1 VSDTGEQVAADSRR
15 HGLAVWRRYME
26 LPRYLRSVHGA
37 GELVRVVGELA
48 TALGFGRLAVVGGS
62 TFTGPI
68 ASGLAGALG
77 SAAEPVVPPVEAN
90 TEREVTRL
98 AAEPALAA
106 ADAVVAVGGGK
117 TIDVAKSAC
126 ALAELPLLVVPT
138 QLTADGIASPVSVLR
153 DDAGRLRSGPGRLP
167 IAVAVDL
174 DVIAAAPVARTRAG
188 LGDLLANPSA
198 LRDWQ
203 LAARAGDGEV
213 DDFAAL
219 LSQSAFDLVYGA
231 PPRGLADGTPDPEF
245 LHRLLRG
252 LVLSGLAMEIAGSSR
267 PCSGSEHLISHAL
280 DTLHP
285 GTAQHGE
292 QVAFGALIA
301 TRLQGGDWR
310 GLREFMFAAGLENAA
325 AGFGL
330 PVEVAIA
337 VVRAAPAMRPERRTV
352 LSNPDLAE
360 RDLCEAVEDVLAG
373 TGGR

>member
-1 VSDTGEQVAADSRR
+1 MIPGGQSGAATSR

-26 LPRYLRSVHGA
+26 LPRYLRAVNGQQ
-37 GELVRVVGELA
+37 ELA
-48 TALGFGRLAVVGGS
+48 AALEELASGLDFERLAVVSGT
-62 TFTGPI
+62 TFT
-68 ASGLAGALG
+68 AQLARDLAEGMPR
-77 SAAEPVVPPVEAN
+77 AAEPPAGVEAN
-90 TEREVTRL
+90 TEAEVARL
-98 AAEPALAA
+98 AATQALRD

-126 ALAELPLLVVPT
+126 ALAGLPLIVVPT

-153 DDAGRLRSGPGRLP
+153 DSVGELRSGPGRLP

-174 DVIAAAPVARTRAG
+174 DVVAAAPPARTRAG
-188 LGDLLANPSA
+188 LGDLLANPCA
-198 LRDWQ
+198 LHDWR
-203 LAARAGDGEV
+203 LAAAAGEGEV

-219 LSQSAFDLVYGA
+219 LSQSAFDVVHSGTPA
-231 PPRGLADGTPDPEF
+231 GLADGPAPMEF

-280 DTLHP
+280 DALHP

-292 QVAFGALIA
+292 QVAFGALLA

-310 GLREFMFAAGLENAA
+310 GLRAFMHEAGLRDAA

-330 PVEVAIA
+330 AAEEIVA
-337 VVRAAPAMRPERRTV
+337 VVVAAPSMRPERHTV
-352 LSNPDLAE
+352 LSEPSATGDAVS
-360 RDLCEAVEDVLAG
+360 EAVADVLTPAA
-373 TGGR
+373 